1 MQNEFEGKTVEDA
14 TAAGLKSLG
23 LSENEAE
30 IEVIEKGSRGIFGI
44 GSSTAVVRIL
54 KRTATENSI
63 GSVDAVSARPTK
75 NTDSNSVQSSTEAH
89 TITHAEMKS
98 DVESITDDALTD
110 DALTDDALTDDA
122 LTDDAPTDDA
132 PTDGD
137 LYEEDASSDELYDEE
152 EISDDELAD
161 MAMDMLGRTV
171 SLMGYDVE
179 ITARWKDPEPGD
191 DERCLT
197 LDVEGDNLGPLIGR
211 RGETLDNLQYI
222 LRLMVNQKIH
232 AWCNIVVD
240 VASYKSRR
248 AEQLA
253 QMAHRI
259 AEQVVESGRSESMEP
274 MPSNERRIV
283 HLTLRDHADVYTES
297 IGDSDR
303 RKVHVVPRS
312 LTS

>member
-14 TAAGLKSLG
+14 IALGLKTLG
-23 LSENEAE
+23 ISEHEAE
-30 IEVIEKGSRGIFGI
+30 VDVIQRGSRGIFGI
-44 GSSTAVVRIL
+44 GGSTAIVRIS
-54 KRTATENSI
+54 KNRISKNDAGSIETTTAL
-63 GSVDAVSARPTK
+63 PTK
-75 NTDSNSVQSSTEAH
+75 SAASTVASGPTRSSSEAPASGQ
-89 TITHAEMKS
+89 TPVSEQAKVEP
-98 DVESITDDALTD
+98 DVESAVDND
-110 DALTDDALTDDA
+110 
-122 LTDDAPTDDA
+122 
-132 PTDGD
+132 
-137 LYEEDASSDELYDEE
+137 YEEESTSGELREEE

-161 MAMDMLGRTV
+161 MAMDMLGKTI

-179 ITARWKDPEPGD
+179 ITALWKDPEPGD

-197 LDVEGDNLGPLIGR
+197 LDVEGENLGPLIGR
-211 RGETLDNLQYI
+211 RGETLDSLQYM
-222 LRLMVNQKIH
+222 LRLMVNQKIR

-248 AEQLA
+248 AEQLI
-253 QMAHRI
+253 QMAHRV
-259 AEQVVESGRSESMEP
+259 AEQVAGSGRPESMEP

-297 IGDSDR
+297 TGDSDR

>member
-75 NTDSNSVQSSTEAH
+75 NTDSNSVQSSTEAN
-89 TITHAEMKS
+89 TIMHAEMKS
-98 DVESITDDALTD
+98 DVESI
-110 DALTDDALTDDA
+110 
-122 LTDDAPTDDA
+122 TDDAPTDDA

>member
-14 TAAGLKSLG
+14 IAAGLKALG
-23 LSENEAE
+23 ISEHEAD
-30 IEVIEKGSRGIFGI
+30 IEVIQRGNRGIFGI
-44 GSSTAVVRIL
+44 GSSTALVRISE
-54 KRTATENSI
+54 RIGGAPAAVAESSATTSATAQAET
-63 GSVDAVSARPTK
+63 SVD
-75 NTDSNSVQSSTEAH
+75 SSTSEPSSFSADAAIEAD
-89 TITHAEMKS
+89 AES
-98 DVESITDDALTD
+98 VVDDEHD
-110 DALTDDALTDDA
+110 
-122 LTDDAPTDDA
+122 
-132 PTDGD
+132 
-137 LYEEDASSDELYDEE
+137 EDSTSHDSSSQEVYDEE

-161 MAMDMLGRTV
+161 MAMDMLGKTI

-197 LDVEGDNLGPLIGR
+197 LEVEGDNLGPLIGR
-211 RGETLDNLQYI
+211 RGETLDNLQYM
-222 LRLMVNQKIH
+222 LRLMVNQKIR

-248 AEQLA
+248 AEQLT
-253 QMAHRI
+253 QMATRI
-259 AEQVVESGRSESMEP
+259 AAQVAETGRPESLEP

-297 IGDSDR
+297 IGESDR
-303 RKVHVVPRS
+303 RKVHVVPKS

>member
-98 DVESITDDALTD
+98 DVESI
-110 DALTDDALTDDA
+110 TDDA

>member
-54 KRTATENSI
+54 KRTATENST

-98 DVESITDDALTD
+98 DVESI
-110 DALTDDALTDDA
+110 TDDA